1 MAVAA
6 QELTRLTVLRPNA
19 SLHAQPDG
27 SLIVE
32 VPNFVLPEGWSLPST
47 TVRWVLSAGYP
58 AAQPDCFYT
67 DVELRLDNGAM
78 PINTGVQALQGCQ
91 LLWFSWHVQGWRPGR
106 DDLLSYLRFIES
118 RLTDVC

>member
-1 MAVAA
+1 MPVAA
-6 QELTRLTVLRPNA
+6 QELTRLTLVRAAARLD
-19 SLHAQPDG
+19 AQPDG

-32 VPNFVLPEGWSLPST
+32 VPNVALPVGWSLAAT

-67 DVELRLDNGAM
+67 DVELRLANGDM
-78 PINTGVQALQGCQ
+78 PVNSGFQELQGRQ

-106 DDLLSYLRFIES
+106 DDLLSYLRFVES
-118 RLTDVC
+118 RLTDVR